1 MYMYIFAAISFS
13 FNFGLTLMLI
23 FFLLLCDLFAVYIQ
37 YFLFVMLFLPH
48 NLLVLIFLSALF
60 LFICFADFLINLP
73 KYKFGRRLCD
83 TATSVLWHN
92 LRVHLRCAES
102 VVVLKKSIKNSFRW
116 EDAKGA
122 YLKFI
127 NKLIMGHTEI
137 FSYTNTHIHPI
148 THNHSL

>member
-1 MYMYIFAAISFS
+1 MLDYVQIIFLDFVHLENPLFKVIFWPCP
-13 FNFGLTLMLI
+13 LTPCTSYLLVVLRGNLSYGKTVLLNKVACTLEHI
-23 FFLLLCDLFAVYIQ
+23 LLAYWGVIESHSYLSLLCNMCLSFILRYGSVT
-37 YFLFVMLFLPH
+37 
-48 NLLVLIFLSALF
+48 VLM
-60 LFICFADFLINLP
+60 
-73 KYKFGRRLCD
+73 D
-83 TATSVLWHN
+83 T
-92 LRVHLRCAES
+92 C
-102 VVVLKKSIKNSFRW
+102 FRW

>member
-1 MYMYIFAAISFS
+1 MRNCVLVRLELY
-13 FNFGLTLMLI
+13 
-23 FFLLLCDLFAVYIQ
+23 
-37 YFLFVMLFLPH
+37 
-48 NLLVLIFLSALF
+48 LVLVI
-60 LFICFADFLINLP
+60 
-73 KYKFGRRLCD
+73 
-83 TATSVLWHN
+83 
-92 LRVHLRCAES
+92 
-102 VVVLKKSIKNSFRW
+102 FRW

>member
-1 MYMYIFAAISFS
+1 M
-13 FNFGLTLMLI
+13 
-23 FFLLLCDLFAVYIQ
+23 
-37 YFLFVMLFLPH
+37 
-48 NLLVLIFLSALF
+48 
-60 LFICFADFLINLP
+60 
-73 KYKFGRRLCD
+73 
-83 TATSVLWHN
+83 TSYN
-92 LRVHLRCAES
+92 
-102 VVVLKKSIKNSFRW
+102 IRW